1 MYCSRK
7 CQIRNWQQHKSECL
21 QLNSILLKYGTSAL
35 TDEIVLVLRVLTVL
49 KLPNKDCT
57 LSDCNRTRL
66 LVAACGNQHFYGMND
81 YGMSNDL
88 DPNAANDEIIVS
100 SITDAGVSPVDR
112 GFILKILRIFR
123 GNNFGI
129 TDSLMN
135 CVAVGVFPFTAI
147 LNHSCAPNCVLQ
159 YTMPSYGPRIKVSNI
174 NTVSNSFMLSV
185 FVLFLSE

>member
-1 MYCSRK
+1 
-7 CQIRNWQQHKSECL
+7 
-21 QLNSILLKYGTSAL
+21 
-35 TDEIVLVLRVLTVL
+35 
-49 KLPNKDCT
+49 
-57 LSDCNRTRL
+57 
-66 LVAACGNQHFYGMND
+66 MND